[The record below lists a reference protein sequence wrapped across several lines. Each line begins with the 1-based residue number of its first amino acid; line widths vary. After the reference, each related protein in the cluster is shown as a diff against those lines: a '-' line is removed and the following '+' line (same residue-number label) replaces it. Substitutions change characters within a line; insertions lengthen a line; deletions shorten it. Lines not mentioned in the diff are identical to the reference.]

1 MPIDEQL
8 ITEEVLNNTL
18 VREVYPEVKVES
30 EPKMGKVRTVYDVG
44 HDRMIMISSDNL
56 STHDVV
62 HKRQVYGKGENLDAI
77 SGYYFDSTEHI
88 VPNHLIETLAPNVWL
103 VQKAAPILV
112 EMVCR
117 KYLTGSGWRE
127 YKKKNGPE
135 KGSEFCGVDLR
146 PGYRKNEMLDEVIF
160 TPTAK
165 GQVKDFGIPEFQS
178 LSPEIDD
185 PKITIDIIKRNYS
198 VFGLRKPG
206 DLDYIIEKSMA
217 LYAFIHEDLH
227 RKGHLLADTKWEFG
241 YLPDGTIALIDEC
254 VTPDSSR
261 FWKAD
266 AYQFN
271 PEKNEFTVVQDD
283 KQHFRDYIEERG
295 LNDVSRKQE
304 LAEHYM
310 DNDILK
316 EGVIKYCNIRE
327 EITGT
332 LPVITTNPKKEAV
345 LAALGDAGVLRQT
358 TRTAVTNQ

>member
-18 VREVYPEVKVES
+18 VREVYPEVKVVS

-44 HDRMIMISSDNL
+44 NERMIMISSDNL

-77 SGYYFDSTEHI
+77 SGYYFDATERI

-112 EMVCR
+112 EMVFR

-127 YKKKNGPE
+127 YQKKNGPE
-135 KGSEFCGVDLR
+135 KGFKFCGVDLR
-146 PGYRKNEMLDEVIF
+146 PGYRRNEILDEVIF

-185 PKITIDIIKRNYS
+185 PKITIDIIRKNYET
-198 VFGLRKPG
+198 FGLRKSG
-206 DLDYIIEKSMA
+206 DLEYIMEKA
-217 LYAFIHEDLH
+217 FGLYSFIYNDLG
-227 RKGHLLADTKWEFG
+227 RKGHILADTKWEFG
-241 YLPDGTIALIDEC
+241 YMPDGSILLIDEC

-261 FWKAD
+261 FWSASD
-266 AYQFN
+266 YAFN
-271 PEKNEFTVVQDD
+271 SDTNEFTIVQED
-283 KQHFRDYIEERG
+283 KQHFRDYIEALG
-295 LNDVSRKQE
+295 LQAADRKAE
-304 LAEHYM
+304 LAVHIM
-310 DNDILK
+310 DDKVLRQ
-316 EGVIKYCNIRE
+316 GVVKYCNIRE
-327 EITGT
+327 EIAGT
-332 LPVITTNPKKEAV
+332 LPEITTNPRKEAV
-345 LAALGDAGVLRQT
+345 LAALNDAGFLR
-358 TRTAVTNQ
+358 